1 VTDPASLSS
10 VGELPLRGLRE
21 RPYLNGTFA
30 ELCRIESPSG
40 SERACAER
48 VIAELRALGVKVHED
63 DAGPRAGSD
72 CGNLLAFIPTADRVA
87 ADRAGADRVSADAE
101 APQEREA
108 RPPTVLLCA
117 HLDTVPL
124 RARVEPVL
132 IDGGWENANDGIL
145 GADNKAAIVVL
156 LALARH
162 IRREGAPLDVELLFT
177 VGEEVSLAGARA
189 FDAARLRS
197 DFGYVFDHASPI
209 GEVVLDSPTHFR
221 VQASFRGAAAHAGI
235 RPEAGRSAIL
245 AAARA
250 VASMQLGRLDEGTTV
265 NVGTISG
272 GSAINVVPEHCT
284 LALEARALGDERAE
298 GVVAEIVDR
307 LHEAANLPDCDCDV
321 DVSVERT
328 FSGFHLSPSSP
339 AVRVAE
345 QALRRCGHEPV
356 HISSGGGS
364 DANALIAQGF
374 QTVNLANGTERNH
387 EPGER
392 VSVLAL
398 EQMLDVALALLDE
411 AAALPPSAA
420 L

>member
-1 VTDPASLSS
+1 VTVPASVSR
-10 VGELPLRGLRE
+10 VGELE
-21 RPYLNGTFA
+21 RRYLNGTFA

-40 SERACAER
+40 HERACAER

-72 CGNLLAFIPTADRVA
+72 CGNLLALVPA
-87 ADRAGADRVSADAE
+87 ADRLGAVE
-101 APQEREA
+101 GREGDG
-108 RPPTVLLCA
+108 RSVLLCA

-124 RARVEPVL
+124 QAPVEPVL
-132 IDGGWENANDGIL
+132 VDGGWENANEGVL
-145 GADNKAAIVVL
+145 GADNKAAVAVL

-162 IRREGAPLDVELLFT
+162 IRGEGAPVDVELLFT
-177 VGEEVSLAGARA
+177 VGEEAALAGARA

-197 DFGYVFDHASPI
+197 DFGFVFDHASPI
-209 GEVVLDSPTHFR
+209 GEIVVDSPTHFR
-221 VQASFRGAAAHAGI
+221 VEASFRGAAAHAGI
-235 RPEAGRSAIL
+235 RPEQGRSAIL

-250 VASMQLGRLDEGTTV
+250 LASMQLGRVDERTTV
-265 NVGTISG
+265 NVGTIAG
-272 GSAINVVPEHCT
+272 GTAMNVVAEHCS
-284 LALEARALGDERAE
+284 LLLEARALGDERAE
-298 GVVAEIVDR
+298 DAVAEIVDR

-321 DVSVERT
+321 DVSVQRT
-328 FSGFHLSPSSP
+328 FAGYHLPASSP
-339 AVRVAE
+339 PVRVAE
-345 QALRRCGHEPV
+345 LALRACGHEPV
-356 HISSGGGS
+356 RISSGGAS
-364 DANALIAQGF
+364 DANALLADGF

-411 AAALPPSAA
+411 AASLPPAAA

>member
-1 VTDPASLSS
+1 MTVPASLER
-10 VGELPLRGLRE
+10 VGELE
-21 RPYLNGTFA
+21 RRYLNATFA

-40 SERACAER
+40 NERGCAER
-48 VIAELRALGVKVHED
+48 VIAELRALDVEVHED

-72 CGNLLAFIPTADRVA
+72 CGNLLAFIPAG
-87 ADRAGADRVSADAE
+87 DRAGAPPSQTPGARDA
-101 APQEREA
+101 PRGSL
-108 RPPTVLLCA
+108 LLCA

-124 RARVEPVL
+124 QAPVEPVL
-132 IDGGWENANDGIL
+132 LEGSWENANAGIL
-145 GADNKAAIVVL
+145 GADNKAAVAVL
-156 LALARH
+156 LALVRH
-162 IRREGAPLDVELLFT
+162 IRRQGAPVDVELLFT
-177 VGEEVSLAGARA
+177 VGEEVALAGARA
-189 FDAARLRS
+189 FDTALLRS

-209 GEVVLDSPTHFR
+209 GEVVLASPTHFR
-221 VQASFRGAAAHAGI
+221 VQASFLGAAAHAGI
-235 RPEAGRSAIL
+235 RPEQGRSAIL

-250 VASMQLGRLDEGTTV
+250 VASLSLGRLDDDTTV

-272 GSAINVVPEHCT
+272 GSAINVVPEHCS
-284 LALEARALGDERAE
+284 LALEARAIGDARAE
-298 GVVAEIVDR
+298 TVVAEIVDR

-328 FSGFHLSPSSP
+328 FSGYRLPPSSP

-364 DANALIAQGF
+364 DANALIAAGF
-374 QTVNLANGTERNH
+374 TTVNLANGTERNH
-387 EPGER
+387 EPSER

-411 AAALPPSAA
+411 AASLTSAA
-420 L
+420 AL